1 MWIKNLP
8 QIKLEL
14 GAAEIDFITRDG
26 FDRNF
31 PLLQDDSAFQAASLS
46 IVSKTR
52 RKW

>member
-26 FDRNF
+26 FERNF
-31 PLLQDDSAFQAASLS
+31 PALA
-46 IVSKTR
+46 R
-52 RKW
+52 R